1 MNKFLIILALLI
13 CTSPSFAQ
21 ITLDE
26 KDAPVRTVLEQVFK
40 QSKKQYSID
49 NQVSGLIT
57 MSIQE
62 QSFENTLKLI
72 MRASSVPLTYTIEN
86 NVYLVKV
93 RQITQQPS
101 IPPISIEKTENKNN
115 IIFERIPLTFIDP
128 LDLQMPLGRIL
139 YIKQFLNLMG
149 ASGGMGAGMMGQGG
163 MGMGGFGGGNGGR
176 IFN

>member
-72 MRASSVPLTYTIEN
+72 MRAS
-86 NVYLVKV
+86 
-93 RQITQQPS
+93 
-101 IPPISIEKTENKNN
+101 
-115 IIFERIPLTFIDP
+115 
-128 LDLQMPLGRIL
+128 
-139 YIKQFLNLMG
+139 
-149 ASGGMGAGMMGQGG
+149 
-163 MGMGGFGGGNGGR
+163 
-176 IFN
+176 